1 MTDIANGLSNG
12 DKGFELGCVWAGDRY
27 VYFDERIH
35 DPENYPPLEYLVRA
49 ICRINRFGGH
59 TETPYSVGAHS
70 LLVVRLVVELYGRE
84 MDKSSVA
91 ELALMCLLHD
101 VHEAI
106 VGDMPTPIKYVLAP
120 LYKEFEKKVEGAIHR
135 QLGVADGMARWKHY
149 IKTCDLTALALEK
162 QQLMGEEV
170 RTHHWDVCDDLPL
183 PDIDLVEMDYEDED
197 TVFLEFMALYEF
209 LNAFLRLGE
218 EGYLA
223 QVQKAALSDVL
234 SQRLEESG
242 GAEEAAA

>member
-1 MTDIANGLSNG
+1 
-12 DKGFELGCVWAGDRY
+12 
-27 VYFDERIH
+27 
-35 DPENYPPLEYLVRA
+35 
-49 ICRINRFGGH
+49 
-59 TETPYSVGAHS
+59 
-70 LLVVRLVVELYGRE
+70 
-84 MDKSSVA
+84 
-91 ELALMCLLHD
+91 MCLLHD

-149 IKTCDLTALALEK
+149 IKTCDLTAMALEK

-197 TVFLEFMALYEF
+197 TVFLEFMALVRVPGMHFASGGGRVFRAGSESA
-209 LNAFLRLGE
+209 LNATC
-218 EGYLA
+218 
-223 QVQKAALSDVL
+223 

-242 GAEEAAA
+242 RAEGRSA